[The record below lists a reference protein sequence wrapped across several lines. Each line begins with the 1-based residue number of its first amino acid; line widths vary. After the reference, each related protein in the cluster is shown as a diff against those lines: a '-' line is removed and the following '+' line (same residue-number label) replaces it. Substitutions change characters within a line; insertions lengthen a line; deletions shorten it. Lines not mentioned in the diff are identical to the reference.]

1 MLFYTFFVLKVFEPY
16 MQLATT
22 MQFQSARRWYSFALF
37 VHLLFFIVMYV
48 GFLELLYV
56 ASSNHFRLIMHDLF

>member
-1 MLFYTFFVLKVFEPY
+1 

-37 VHLLFFIVMYV
+37 VHLLFFIVMYA